1 METADTHAPEGYLSP
16 NAEKK
21 FPDQYSNAIYYS
33 QKEAVKFI
41 RWIQSQPFYENTTV
55 FIIGDHLTM
64 ASVISEKVKDYQRT
78 CFNLVLNPDKS
89 LINLPENRFVNRQW
103 AAFDMFPTMLA
114 GIGVQIKDNRLG
126 IGTNLFSGE
135 KTLFETYG
143 VDSVNDSLTQKSEF
157 YNKNILAKPNS

>member
-21 FPDQYSNAIYYS
+21 FPDQYSNTIYYS
-33 QKEAVKFI
+33 QAEAVKFI
-41 RWIQSQPFYENTTV
+41 RWIQSQPFYDNTTI

-64 ASVISEKVKDYQRT
+64 ASCISEKVKDYQRT
-78 CFNLVLNPDKS
+78 CFNLVLNPAED
-89 LINLPENRFVNRQW
+89 LRNLPESRFRNRQW
-103 AAFDMFPTMLA
+103 ASFDMFPTMLA
-114 GIGVQIKDNRLG
+114 GIGVGIDSNRLG
-126 IGTNLFSGE
+126 IGTNLFSDE

-143 VDSVNDSLTQKSEF
+143 VDEVNDSLTQKSEF